1 MKYHS
6 VVSYAIL
13 FLYIVR
19 LANRQMFSKNLQNF
33 ELNLDKI
40 ANKNPYLIVILGDYN
55 GNWYK
60 QDTTTCEGSKIDA
73 ITSHFG
79 LKQLIQKP
87 IHILNDSSSCIDL
100 LFTSQPNVA
109 MESGVHSSLHQNCH
123 HQLIYAKVD
132 LKVFYPH
139 PYEREIWHYQ
149 RANIDLFQ
157 RAIEHFS

>member
-1 MKYHS
+1 M
-6 VVSYAIL
+6 VSYAIL

-60 QDTTTCEGSKIDA
+60 HDTTTCEGSKIDA

-87 IHILNDSSSCIDL
+87 THILNDSSSCLDL

-123 HQLIYAKVD
+123 HQLIYTKVN
-132 LKVFYPH
+132 LKVSYPP
-139 PYEREIWHYQ
+139 PYLTR
-149 RANIDLFQ
+149 DMTL
-157 RAIEHFS
+157 STCKC